1 MKELEEKVKIDKKN
15 KQIETDQL
23 LAEYKYDGALKIL
36 DERSEVPILK
46 SELESI
52 QKRLDDMSKDRT
64 EEIKKCVEEES
75 KKGKDGL
82 KAAINN
88 ATLTHKAETA
98 TLNATVEQQKKEI
111 MTFEKSIANMQ
122 NEIAEQRKLTMQVA
136 QASRAA
142 PITQTIG
149 K

>member
-1 MKELEEKVKIDKKN
+1 MSRVKKSTTKAPDSRLEFAKTLHALMIKQEAFTKSVEILQEFTKEELTKIDLEMQTKKEELKELEEKVKIDKKN

-75 KKGKDGL
+75 KKGKRW
-82 KAAINN
+82 
-88 ATLTHKAETA
+88 
-98 TLNATVEQQKKEI
+98 
-111 MTFEKSIANMQ
+111 FKS
-122 NEIAEQRKLTMQVA
+122 
-136 QASRAA
+136 
-142 PITQTIG
+142 G
-149 K
+149 Y